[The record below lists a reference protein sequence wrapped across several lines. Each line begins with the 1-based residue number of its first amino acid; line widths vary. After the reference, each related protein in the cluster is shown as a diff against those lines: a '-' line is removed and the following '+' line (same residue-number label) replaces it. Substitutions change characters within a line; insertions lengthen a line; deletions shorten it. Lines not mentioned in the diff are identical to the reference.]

1 MAEKAKDIGLDVPAP
16 PRSCDDPSCPFHG
29 SLKVRG
35 SLLEG
40 SVVSDRM
47 ARTVTVRR
55 EYVRKIPKYDRLE
68 KRSSRYKAH
77 VPGCL
82 DIHVGDRVLLGECRP
97 LGKTVAYVV
106 LTRQEAP
113 T

>member
-1 MAEKAKDIGLDVPAP
+1 MAQQAKDIGLDVPAP
-16 PRSCDDPSCPFHG
+16 ERACDDPSCPFHG
-29 SLKVRG
+29 HLKVRG

-40 SVVSDRM
+40 RVVSDKM
-47 ARTVTVRR
+47 ARTVTIRR
-55 EYVRKIPKYDRLE
+55 EYVRKIPKYDRFE

-97 LGKTVAYVV
+97 LAKTVAFVV
-106 LTRQEAP
+106 LSRRGV
-113 T
+113 